1 MGARNAVG
9 GSIEPSQSVQ
19 NPIPFCA
26 IWVAHNIDIG
36 SLDWTNCFNVPEET
50 GIHVNSPMV

>member
-1 MGARNAVG
+1 MAGAGNKKRLPIKSSTGIMGARNAVG

-36 SLDWTNCFNVPEET
+36 SLD
-50 GIHVNSPMV
+50 